1 MQNKFKGF
9 RNFFK
14 GKGYYIALLLC
25 TVIVGVTGYYLL
37 SEKEPG
43 ELSPIQSESRPG
55 TTAPTQK
62 GNTDKVDTDKPAAN
76 IGDEDTTEPTETTA
90 APKRFSLK
98 KPVSGEVLSEIAVDH
113 LAYNETT
120 RDWRTHEGMD
130 LAARLGEEV
139 CAAADGVVYTVYRD
153 EQLGMTVVL
162 HHADGY
168 STHYSNLSEDVPVS
182 VGDSL
187 RAGDPLGTVGQ
198 TACIENGGEAHVH
211 FALYRNNDP
220 IDPRDFLS

>member
-37 SEKEPG
+37 TEKDPG
-43 ELSPIQSESRPG
+43 ELSPIQSETRPG

-62 GNTDKVDTDKPAAN
+62 GKVDTDKPAAN
-76 IGDEDTTEPTETTA
+76 IGEQDETEPTETTV

-98 KPVSGEVLSEIAVDH
+98 KPVAGEVLAEVAVDH

-130 LAARLGEEV
+130 LAAQLGEAV
-139 CAAADGVVYTVYRD
+139 CAAADGTVYTIYED
-153 EQLGMTVVL
+153 EQLGMTVVV
-162 HHADGY
+162 HHAEGY
-168 STHYSNLSEDVPVS
+168 STHYSNLSEDIPVS

-187 RAGDPLGTVGQ
+187 RAGDTLGTVGQ
-198 TACIENGGEAHVH
+198 TACIENGAEAHVH

-220 IDPRDFLS
+220 VDPRDFLP

>member
-9 RNFFK
+9 RNFIK

-37 SEKEPG
+37 TEKEPG
-43 ELSPIQSESRPG
+43 ELSPIQSETGTG
-55 TTAPTQK
+55 TTAPTGTEK
-62 GNTDKVDTDKPAAN
+62 RDTDKPAAN
-76 IGDEDTTEPTETTA
+76 MGNAETEPTETTA

-98 KPVSGEVLSEIAVDH
+98 KPVAGEVLAEVAVDH

-130 LAARLGEEV
+130 LAAQLGEAV
-139 CAAADGVVYTVYRD
+139 YAAADGTVYTIYED

-168 STHYSNLSEDVPVS
+168 STHYSNLSQDIPVS
-182 VGDSL
+182 VGDTL
-187 RAGDPLGTVGQ
+187 RAGEVLGSVGQ
-198 TACIENGGEAHVH
+198 TACIENGAESHVH

-220 IDPRDFLS
+220 VDPQDFLS

>member
-1 MQNKFKGF
+1 MRNKFKGF
-9 RNFFK
+9 RNFVK

-37 SEKEPG
+37 TEKQNGDMTPTNVETG
-43 ELSPIQSESRPG
+43 TG
-55 TTAPTQK
+55 TTDPAQK
-62 GNTDKVDTDKPAAN
+62 GKTDTDKPAAN
-76 IGDEDTTEPTETTA
+76 IGNDETEPTETTA

-98 KPVSGEVLSEIAVDH
+98 KPVAGEVLAEVAVDH

-120 RDWRTHEGMD
+120 RDWRTHEGLD
-130 LAARLGEEV
+130 LAAQLGEEV
-139 CAAADGVVYTVYRD
+139 CAAADGTVYTIYED

-168 STHYSNLSEDVPVS
+168 STHYSNLSEDIPVS

-187 RAGDPLGTVGQ
+187 NAGDTLGTVGG

-211 FALYRNNDP
+211 FALYRNNEPVDP
-220 IDPRDFLS
+220 QDFLS

>member
-9 RNFFK
+9 RNFVK

-37 SEKEPG
+37 TEKDPG
-43 ELSPIQSESRPG
+43 ENSPIQSETGPG

-62 GNTDKVDTDKPAAN
+62 GKTDTDKPAAN
-76 IGDEDTTEPTETTA
+76 IGNQDETEPTETTG

-98 KPVSGEVLSEIAVDH
+98 KPVAGEVLAQVAVDH

-130 LAARLGEEV
+130 LAAQLGEEV
-139 CAAADGVVYTVYRD
+139 YAAADGVVYTIYED

-168 STHYSNLSEDVPVS
+168 STHYSNLSKDIPVS

-187 RAGDPLGTVGQ
+187 RTGDSLGTVGQ
-198 TACIENGGEAHVH
+198 TACIENGAEAHVH

-220 IDPRDFLS
+220 VDPQDFLS

>member
-1 MQNKFKGF
+1 MRNKFKGF
-9 RNFFK
+9 RNFIK

-37 SEKEPG
+37 TEKETG
-43 ELSPIQSESRPG
+43 ELSPTHLETGTG
-55 TTAPTQK
+55 TTVPTQK
-62 GNTDKVDTDKPAAN
+62 GKTDTDKPAAN
-76 IGDEDTTEPTETTA
+76 IGNQDETEPTETTA
-90 APKRFSLK
+90 APKRFFLK
-98 KPVSGEVLSEIAVDH
+98 KPVSGEVLAEIAVDH

-130 LAARLGEEV
+130 LSAQMGEEV
-139 CAAADGVVYTVYRD
+139 YAAADGVVYTIYDD

-168 STHYSNLSEDVPVS
+168 STHYSNLSQDIPVS

-187 RAGDPLGTVGQ
+187 QTGDLLGTVGQ
-198 TACIENGGEAHVH
+198 TACIENGAESHVH

-220 IDPRDFLS
+220 VDPQDFLS

>member
-9 RNFFK
+9 RNFVK

-37 SEKEPG
+37 TEKDPG
-43 ELSPIQSESRPG
+43 ELTSPSDPSETGIG
-55 TTAPTQK
+55 TTVPTQLGK
-62 GNTDKVDTDKPAAN
+62 TDTDKPAAN
-76 IGDEDTTEPTETTA
+76 MGNEETEPTETTA
-90 APKRFSLK
+90 APKGFSLK
-98 KPVSGEVLSEIAVDH
+98 KPVAGQVLAELAVDH

-130 LAARLGEEV
+130 LAAQLGEEV
-139 CAAADGVVYTVYRD
+139 CAAADGVVYTIYED

-168 STHYSNLSEDVPVS
+168 STHYSNLSEDIPVS

-187 RAGDPLGTVGQ
+187 REGEPLGTVGQ
-198 TACIENGGEAHVH
+198 TACIENGAESHVH

-220 IDPRDFLS
+220 VDPQDFLS